1 MAPLGYIL
9 SFSMARDNSS
19 HKTQTGKILVLIS
32 WVYKDD
38 DLQMICKY
46 KCLYIGK
53 SLELRTFTE
62 WEYMREKLLA
72 MFILFLFFLTLT
84 ATAED
89 RSLDYESPHCEAT
102 LPSLVLCTTDAHH
115 RGASGESA
123 QPLAGPSSP
132 RMQRKAW
139 VEWLTHISQDI
150 TEYQRSWTIH
160 PTCCLKTRVIPL
172 LQLFVAITTLLQ
184 CPRPQLGIIP
194 MVIRDTSAPED
205 FAGNT
210 PETGQHLLEIKGFL
224 CRTRRHSQVLG
235 KSIQF

>member
-1 MAPLGYIL
+1 MTFRWSANTSAYTLGNPLSWEHLPNGSTWGRNYWWC
-9 SFSMARDNSS
+9 SFCSYSS
-19 HKTQTGKILVLIS
+19 SRLQPLLKTEVWT
-32 WVYKDD
+32 
-38 DLQMICKY
+38 
-46 KCLYIGK
+46 
-53 SLELRTFTE
+53 
-62 WEYMREKLLA
+62 MRVPIVKQPYLLW
-72 MFILFLFFLTLT
+72 F
-84 ATAED
+84 
-89 RSLDYESPHCEAT
+89 
-102 LPSLVLCTTDAHH
+102 LCTTDAHH

-194 MVIRDTSAPED
+194 MVIRDTSAPKD